1 MSLDAV
7 NYVFDRL
14 AAAYGAAWD
23 QSMGQAPIG
32 DVKTVWADC
41 LGSFLH
47 SENAKKSIM
56 WALKNLPDR
65 VPNAMAFRNLCRLAP
80 AEKVVA
86 LPSPK
91 ADPVRM
97 AVELAKLGTLRSSQ
111 ATPTGAKDWAHKLKA
126 RHQAGDNLNSNQ
138 IKSYQ
143 IALRGAA

>member
-1 MSLDAV
+1 MNLDAV

-14 AAAYGAAWD
+14 AAAYGSAWD
-23 QSMGQAPIG
+23 QSMGQAPIQ

-47 SENAKKSIM
+47 SESAKKSIM

-80 AEKVVA
+80 AEKAPA

-91 ADPVRM
+91 ADPARM
-97 AVELAKLGTLRSSQ
+97 AIELAKLGGLRSSQ
-111 ATPTGAKDWAHKLKA
+111 AVPAGAKDWAHRLKA
-126 RHQAGDNLNSNQ
+126 RHDANEKLSPNQ
-138 IKSYQ
+138 IRCYQ
-143 IALRGAA
+143 AALGEAA